1 MGTDTDVLGSERGF
15 RGAGMAGLAGTVLLA
30 VALFLPGA
38 PPRTDEPSR
47 EILGFALA
55 HRSMLLLGAYLAALG
70 ALGLAWLIAGGWR
83 MLRDSERETLLG
95 AGVASGVIGLVL
107 ILSGVVV
114 VSGLVLEAVRAR
126 DLALVR
132 IVTDTSNILLQVGL
146 IGLAGFALA
155 ASLAGQAKRLLPH
168 WMVSLGVLGAIIVTV
183 TSLPPLLAESGAW
196 QFGGPIAL
204 AGSAP
209 LGAWF
214 VSLALLM
221 ARGSLQLRERDV
233 VAGVA

>member
-1 MGTDTDVLGSERGF
+1 
-15 RGAGMAGLAGTVLLA
+15 
-30 VALFLPGA
+30 
-38 PPRTDEPSR
+38 
-47 EILGFALA
+47 
-55 HRSMLLLGAYLAALG
+55 LGAYLAALG

-155 ASLAGQAKRLLPH
+155 ASLAGQAKRLLPQ
-168 WMVSLGVLGAIIVTV
+168 WMVSLGVLGAIIVAV
-183 TSLPPLLAESGAW
+183 TSLPPLLVESGAW

-221 ARGSLQLRERDV
+221 ARGSLQLRQRDV